1 MVSPLRLFIA
11 DPREIRSEFLGENRS
26 IPALKIC
33 GLTDPDQAMAIAAMG
48 VQAIGVIGV
57 AATPRFL
64 ESRRRCELFESLRKN
79 YPDVARVFVVA
90 DADNGVLDQALSVAG
105 APTVIQLHGSE
116 SPKRCSEL
124 RQRHPEVKWWKALR
138 IRNEEDLALLNRFS
152 DCTDALLLD
161 AWSPDQLGG
170 TGHRLPLEWLAETEP
185 TCPWWLAGGICAE
198 WIPELLNRVNPHGL
212 DASSRL
218 ESSPGVKELSKVKAL
233 VEAVQNNR
241 LSH

>member
-1 MVSPLRLFIA
+1 MVSPQRLFIA

-33 GLTDPDQAMAIAAMG
+33 GLTDVDQAVAIAAMG

-57 AATPRFL
+57 AATPRYL
-64 ESRRRCELFESLRKN
+64 ESRRRCELFETLNRC
-79 YPDVARVFVVA
+79 YPSVARVFVVA
-90 DADNGVLDQALSVAG
+90 DAENGVLDQALSGAG

-116 SPKRCSEL
+116 SPERCSEL
-124 RQRHPEVKWWKALR
+124 RQRHPGVQWWKALR
-138 IRNEEDLALLNRFS
+138 LRKEADLDLLHRYS

-170 TGHRLPLEWLAETEP
+170 TGHRLPLEWLAETELNG
-185 TCPWWLAGGICAE
+185 PWWLAGGISAE
-198 WIPELLNRVNPHGL
+198 WIPELLNRVAPHGL

-218 ESSPGVKELSKVKAL
+218 ESAPGLKDLCKVQAL
-233 VEAVQNNR
+233 VNAIQKHR
-241 LSH
+241 PSP